1 VLQYQHR
8 NIKRKI
14 VPHPSAFQAWMGLF
28 FHTISLKYSTIF
40 ALFLNIMPESWRLQ
54 SIMATSKNEQN
65 HLSCGILGKN
75 QRSVF

>member
-1 VLQYQHR
+1 
-8 NIKRKI
+8 
-14 VPHPSAFQAWMGLF
+14 MGLF